1 MEEIK
6 MQDLKTVKH
15 KPQVHSQATI
25 WENVCFFK
33 LIILYAY
40 KKPSNTTE
48 DLKD

>member
-33 LIILYAY
+33 LIVCIQ
-40 KKPSNTTE
+40 KTQQHN
-48 DLKD
+48 